1 MKLIPVLLLVGMFAV
16 SGWTQIYS
24 PELVEKA
31 EAGDVEAQCHL
42 GICYLYGVGVAKDE
56 NQASMWYSRAADKG
70 DKNAKE
76 ALKKFGTFEE
86 KKVQV
91 DSKAQNLFIRA
102 EAGALAPPREPHI
115 TIGTKIEEIERRFGK
130 GERSKTEIAKIFDL
144 GWDYIYTNYP
154 WYYVVSF
161 FDGKAASIV
170 MGKKDSPVSSEEI
183 KDILKINSLGSGFK
197 PYHGKETTGRE
208 GDSDFYMEKS
218 SDIMVTFDR
227 DGSCVSI
234 DTLGHRERVLAKVG
248 GK

>member
-1 MKLIPVLLLVGMFAV
+1 MFAA

-24 PELVEKA
+24 PELVKKA

-56 NQASMWYSRAADKG
+56 NQASMWYSRAADQG

-76 ALKKFGTFEE
+76 ALKKLGTFEE

-161 FDGKAASIV
+161 FDGKAAQIT
-170 MGKKDSPVSSEEI
+170 MGKKGSPVSSEEI
-183 KDILKINSLGSGFK
+183 KDILKINTLGSGFK
-197 PYHGKETTGRE
+197 PYHGKETE
-208 GDSDFYMEKS
+208 GVEDTSDFYMEKS
-218 SDIMVTFDR
+218 SDIMVSVSR
-227 DGSCVSI
+227 DGDGVTI
-234 DTLGHRERVLAKVG
+234 NTLGHRQRFLAKIG